1 MPCYAISIRED
12 KQHLLKDNGGFLFF
26 RKKSLA
32 DGVCESMN
40 MLRKS
45 MKLDQVYSVCKV
57 DEKDWKGLPIIYD
70 QEYENDTS
78 AGNVIF
84 VLLIV
89 DYWKTFP
96 IIYDQEY
103 ENDTSAGNVSGYT
116 KRAALHGGS
125 DGSDTDTKGSK
136 GSKTKS
142 KGSTQA
148 LPF

>member
-1 MPCYAISIRED
+1 MPCYAISIHED
-12 KQHLLKDNGGFLFF
+12 KEHLLKDSGCFLFF
-26 RKKSLA
+26 KKKSLA
-32 DGVCESMN
+32 VEVCDSMN
-40 MLRKS
+40 ILRKG

-57 DEKDWKGLPIIYD
+57 DEKDWKG
-70 QEYENDTS
+70 
-78 AGNVIF
+78 
-84 VLLIV
+84 
-89 DYWKTFP
+89 FP

-103 ENDTSAGNVSGYT
+103 ENDTSTGNVSGYT

-125 DGSDTDTKGSK
+125 DGPDTDTKGSK